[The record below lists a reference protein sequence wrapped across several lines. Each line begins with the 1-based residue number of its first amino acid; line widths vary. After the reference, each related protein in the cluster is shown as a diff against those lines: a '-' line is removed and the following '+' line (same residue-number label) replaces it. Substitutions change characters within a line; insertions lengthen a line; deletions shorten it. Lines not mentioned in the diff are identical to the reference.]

1 MFCFFFSLKLSTSSV
16 RSPESPLQHSRQ
28 SLTSVSMETHDGPHG
43 AVNRGQSSA
52 FHRRGQPTRKIS
64 QVAHPTDD
72 IRLTIKASKIQRDM
86 DVLNHTLEDL
96 DDFLNEVRGCAQA
109 FKEYETRKKRAKKD
123 GEGLGGVV
131 WDGEGLGGVGRGCVG
146 W

>member
-1 MFCFFFSLKLSTSSV
+1 MGDNWILGR

-28 SLTSVSMETHDGPHG
+28 SPTSVSMETHDGPHG
-43 AVNRGQSSA
+43 AVNQGQSPA
-52 FHRRGQPTRKIS
+52 LHRRGQPTRRIG
-64 QVAHPTDD
+64 QVARPTDD
-72 IRLTIKASKIQRDM
+72 VRLTIKASKIQRDV

-96 DDFLNEVRGCAQA
+96 DDFLKEVRGCAQA

-131 WDGEGLGGVGRGCVG
+131 GGWEG